1 MSWLIGPPV
10 RTQVPQ
16 PAVKERS
23 RPSAGQCFVEDR
35 SGELCGGLVAS
46 AKDAGGLG
54 IVEPVGGGSVFGARR
69 PRGDVLAAILRYE
82 REGVTSPILEA
93 LLEQRSGGG
102 PEAVRL
108 AADRLLR
115 EHARWALDLD
125 QPATALVQAAGSERD
140 RRLFRSW
147 SLHPDGRTFEE
158 LATEEGVPRRQ
169 VNKLVRR
176 AELRVREGLATS
188 PAPLPWV
195 VSTLRT
201 RLGTVAT
208 QRQVA
213 SELDRLA
220 ARKPFVRELVT
231 WLAGPYLPV
240 PNRPG
245 WVATQPKELVA
256 RTAAGLASDGGVRR
270 LVDVETEL
278 ADLGVRPDH
287 LAAWLRASSATVVHD
302 VAVSTSGP
310 LADVVLRILDAHG
323 SARSREE
330 IAADLAA
337 AGRTPEPPVLES
349 ALRERRFT
357 HTSDGA
363 VSLVEWEQS
372 PAGTSTGAG
381 RRGPT
386 VGNARVKVHTPCDQA
401 EQERLWLWVRVDG
414 DVLRGSEASVP
425 VALAEGL
432 GLAPLTRRAFSSRWG
447 PVTLSYDTLQ
457 ATRGPVR
464 AVALATG
471 AKVVDT
477 LLLGF
482 RKTGDLEIEVRCSSG
497 RTGAMDDAAEKALIF
512 PEIVSGGTP

>member
-1 MSWLIGPPV
+1 M
-10 RTQVPQ
+10 
-16 PAVKERS
+16 
-23 RPSAGQCFVEDR
+23 
-35 SGELCGGLVAS
+35 AS
-46 AKDAGGLG
+46 ASDAGRLA
-54 IVEPVGGGSVFGARR
+54 IVEPVGGGPLVGAQGPRR
-69 PRGDVLAAILRYE
+69 DDLAAILRYE
-82 REGVTSPILEA
+82 RRYAASPILEA

-125 QPATALVQAAGSERD
+125 KPAAALVQVAGTERD

-176 AELRVREGLATS
+176 AESRVREGLATS

-201 RLGTVAT
+201 RLGTAAT

-220 ARKPFVRELVT
+220 AGKPLVRELVT

-245 WVATQPKELVA
+245 WVATQPKGLLA
-256 RTAAGLASDGGVRR
+256 RTAACLASDGGVRR

-432 GLAPLTRRAFSSRWG
+432 GLAPLTRRTFSSRWG

-471 AKVVDT
+471 AKVDDT

>member
-1 MSWLIGPPV
+1 
-10 RTQVPQ
+10 
-16 PAVKERS
+16 
-23 RPSAGQCFVEDR
+23 
-35 SGELCGGLVAS
+35 
-46 AKDAGGLG
+46 
-54 IVEPVGGGSVFGARR
+54 VFDARR
-69 PRGDVLAAILRYE
+69 PRGDDLAAILRYE
-82 REGVTSPILEA
+82 REHATSPILEA

-125 QPATALVQAAGSERD
+125 KPAAALVQAAGSERE

-147 SLHPDGRTFEE
+147 SLRPDGRTFEE
-158 LATEEGVPRRQ
+158 LAIEESVPRRH
-169 VNKLVRR
+169 VNNLVRR

-188 PAPLPWV
+188 SAPLPWV

-201 RLGTVAT
+201 RLGTAAT

-220 ARKPFVRELVT
+220 AGKPFVRELVT
-231 WLAGPYLPV
+231 WLAGPYFPV

-245 WVATQPKELVA
+245 WVATQPKGLIA
-256 RTAAGLASDGGVRR
+256 RTAACLASDGGVRR

-287 LAAWLRASSATVVHD
+287 LEAWLRASSATVVHD
-302 VAVSTSGP
+302 VVVSTSGP
-310 LADVVLRILDAHG
+310 LADVVVRILDAHG
-323 SARSREE
+323 AARSREE
-330 IAADLAA
+330 IAADLAT

-349 ALRERRFT
+349 ALRARRFT
-357 HTSDGA
+357 HSSDGA
-363 VSLVEWEQS
+363 VSLVEWERS
-372 PAGTSTGAG
+372 RAGTSTGAG
-381 RRGPT
+381 HLGPT
-386 VGNARVKVHTPCDQA
+386 VGKARVKAHTLCDQA

-425 VALAEGL
+425 VALVEGL
-432 GLAPLTRRAFSSRWG
+432 GLAPLTRRTFSSRWG

-464 AVALATG
+464 AGALATG
-471 AKVVDT
+471 AKVDDT

-482 RKTGDLEIEVRCSSG
+482 RATGDLEIEVRRSSG
-497 RTGAMDDAAEKALIF
+497 RTGAMEDAAEKAFIF

>member
-1 MSWLIGPPV
+1 M

-54 IVEPVGGGSVFGARR
+54 IVEPVGGGSVFGGRR
-69 PRGDVLAAILRYE
+69 PRGDDLAAILRYE

-201 RLGTVAT
+201 RLGTLAT

-287 LAAWLRASSATVVHD
+287 FAAWLQASSATVVHD
-302 VAVSTSGP
+302 VVVSTSGP

-323 SARSREE
+323 AARSREE

-337 AGRTPEPPVLES
+337 AGRTTEAPVLES
-349 ALRERRFT
+349 ALRARGFT
-357 HTSDGA
+357 HSSDGA
-363 VSLVEWEQS
+363 VSLVEWGRS
-372 PAGTSTGAG
+372 RAGTSTGAG
-381 RRGPT
+381 RPSPT
-386 VGNARVKVHTPCDQA
+386 VGKARVRVHTPCDQA

-425 VALAEGL
+425 VALVEGL
-432 GLAPLTRRAFSSRWG
+432 GLAPLTRRTFSSRWG

-471 AKVVDT
+471 AKVDDT

-482 RKTGDLEIEVRCSSG
+482 RATGDLEIEVRRGSG
-497 RTGAMDDAAEKALIF
+497 RTGALDDAAEKALIF